1 MTFQLYKLPYPE
13 QAMEPY
19 LSQSTLFYHYEKH
32 HATYLNNLNTLVKG
46 TAFENE
52 LLENIILATE
62 NQPEFQAIY
71 NNAAQV
77 WNHDFY
83 WQSLSPIADADNR
96 IGEGNF
102 KDMVIRDF
110 GSEENLK
117 AELKKAGLAQFGSG
131 WIWLVLDGKNL
142 KIVKTANAFNPLGKM
157 KPLLCIDVWEHA
169 YYLDYQNRRA
179 DYLDSILNH
188 LINWNFAVQNLNDF

>member
-1 MTFQLYKLPYPE
+1 MSFELYKLPYPE
-13 QAMEPY
+13 NAMEPY

-32 HATYLNNLNTLVKG
+32 HATYLNNLNTLIKG
-46 TAFENE
+46 TDFENE
-52 LLENIILATE
+52 MLENIILMTE
-62 NQPEFQAIY
+62 NKPELQAVY

-77 WNHDFY
+77 WNHNFY
-83 WQSLSPIADADNR
+83 WQSLSALADAQNHISD
-96 IGEGNF
+96 GNF

-110 GSEENLK
+110 GSEETLK
-117 AELKKAGLAQFGSG
+117 SEIKKAGLAQFGSG
-131 WIWLVLDGKNL
+131 WVWLVLDGKKL
-142 KIVKTANAFNPLGKM
+142 KVVKTGNAFNPLGKM